1 MRPGGIAAPCRP
13 NRRRIAP
20 CVSASNLFRH
30 PACPPGGSPARHS
43 LVELNEAAEIQESQ
57 GRAAPAFRDSA
68 LALSL
73 DMIGDGN
80 RKVRP
85 ALAPLLAG
93 LLRDIAR
100 PDPSV
105 PGRPPV
111 KIVSGPAASKQS

>member
-1 MRPGGIAAPCRP
+1 MGTSRCDQGGIAAPYRP
-13 NRRRIAP
+13 NRHRIAP

-85 ALAPLLAG
+85 ALAPPFRLDFCETLLDQTHLSQDAH
-93 LLRDIAR
+93 
-100 PDPSV
+100 P
-105 PGRPPV
+105 
-111 KIVSGPAASKQS
+111 